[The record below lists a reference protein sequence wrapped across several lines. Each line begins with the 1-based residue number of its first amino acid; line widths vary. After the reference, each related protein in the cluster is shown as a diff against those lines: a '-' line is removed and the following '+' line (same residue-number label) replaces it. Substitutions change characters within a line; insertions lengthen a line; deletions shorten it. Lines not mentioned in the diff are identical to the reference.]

1 MFKHS
6 SLNYIIFFIIKEIDE
21 KILFKLY
28 SSSFKLI
35 YIKYYSTVYLII
47 KFQMVLCNQ
56 IFYNAIIYM
65 YVKQI

>member
-56 IFYNAIIYM
+56 IFHM
-65 YVKQI
+65 Q